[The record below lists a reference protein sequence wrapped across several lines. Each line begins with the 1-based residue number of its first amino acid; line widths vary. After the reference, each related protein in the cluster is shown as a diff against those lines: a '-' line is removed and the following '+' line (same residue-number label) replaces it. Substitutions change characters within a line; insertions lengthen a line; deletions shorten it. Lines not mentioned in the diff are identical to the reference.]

1 MGTIKFT
8 QFQGRL
14 FWCLF
19 FLVDEFY
26 IQRCCVYAIK
36 YVRRNESTMF
46 QIREGK
52 VNRKYS
58 VKTLV
63 STYLEYFFLNCIIS
77 QGYSAFPHDSG
88 AWMYGEWQLSQCQYA
103 EESGIV
109 LAFDYR
115 DFQTDSKVEIIA
127 QWTSCTH
134 HPASTAFSVL
144 PVLVYLDSRH
154 PPLPIFCY
162 NILKQLPDIISFPSI
177 NITVCI
183 STR

>member
-14 FWCLF
+14 FLCLF

-36 YVRRNESTMF
+36 DVRRNESTMF

-63 STYLEYFFLNCIIS
+63 STYLEYFF
-77 QGYSAFPHDSG
+77 
-88 AWMYGEWQLSQCQYA
+88 
-103 EESGIV
+103 
-109 LAFDYR
+109 
-115 DFQTDSKVEIIA
+115 
-127 QWTSCTH
+127 
-134 HPASTAFSVL
+134 STA
-144 PVLVYLDSRH
+144 
-154 PPLPIFCY
+154 
-162 NILKQLPDIISFPSI
+162 
-177 NITVCI
+177 
-183 STR
+183 